1 MKNGGNKMNT
11 KELIIK
17 HHNCIKIIE
26 GIETFQNLIELNK
39 DHIRIMNGWFPD
51 VTQKYIHKIEIYQM
65 CIERLKERYLRTL
78 TN

>member
-1 MKNGGNKMNT
+1 MNT
-11 KELIIK
+11 KKLIEK
-17 HHNCIKIIE
+17 HENCIRIIE
-26 GIETFQNLIELNK
+26 AIATFQNLIELNK

-51 VTQKYIHKIEIYQM
+51 IYQMYIHKIEIYNM

>member
-1 MKNGGNKMNT
+1 MNT
-11 KELIIK
+11 KDLIIK

-39 DHIRIMNGWFPD
+39 EHIKIMNGYFPD
-51 VTQKYIHKIEIYQM
+51 IHQKYVHKITIYQM